1 MSRFGAGIRRGVMA
15 ADQFTQIA
23 NGLFRDPKISFK
35 AKGIFGFI
43 STHRAGWHVTVADLV
58 RAGPDGRDAV
68 RGGLSELQRHG
79 YLVREQLRH
88 DDGTLGEIVYSI
100 TDRPAPVDGDVAP
113 VAGLAFA
120 SAPTGEAPPGFGA
133 GIRRGVMAAD
143 QFTQIANGL
152 FRDSRLSFKA
162 QGLFGLI
169 STHRAGWRMS
179 VTDLARRSRDGEAA
193 VKSGLKE
200 LEKHDFL
207 LRERERHPDGT
218 LGAAA
223 YFITDLPSLQNSR
236 SQPMSGFPLVDNPT
250 SVNRSTK
257 NTNRKKTNKQK
268 TSTVPPCDRSDLART
283 PERTDR
289 PDAPA
294 SPPAA
299 LPADE
304 MHPGI
309 QLLLEIGA
317 SRPELLLTGKV
328 LTDQG
333 RVATMMLEAGWSS
346 EQLRHV
352 ITDRPMPHPVR
363 TTVGAIIA
371 ARLRA
376 AQAYPPPATLDS
388 RHRRGDALEDEPQ
401 GWPSAERSSTTS
413 AARTVT
419 EALTYRALVECAGC
433 GVPRTAPG
441 DDLCPACL
449 GWPPCRTCPGPTPR
463 RAHPEGDGRCT
474 TCATASTHLL
484 EGSTP

>member
-35 AKGIFGFI
+35 AKGIFGYI

-68 RGGLSELQRHG
+68 RGGLTELQRHG
-79 YLVREQLRH
+79 YLIREQLRH
-88 DDGTLGEIVYSI
+88 DDGTLREIVYSI
-100 TDRPAPVDGDVAP
+100 TDRPAPADFAAA
-113 VAGLAFA
+113 AGSVFA
-120 SAPTGEAPPGFGA
+120 SAPAGEAPPGFGA

-152 FRDSRLSFKA
+152 FRDPRLSFKA
-162 QGLFGLI
+162 KGIFGLI
-169 STHRAGWRMS
+169 STHRDGWRMS
-179 VTDLARRSRDGEAA
+179 VTDLARRSRDGEEA

-200 LEKHDFL
+200 LEKHGFL
-207 LRERERHPDGT
+207 LRERERNPDGT

-236 SQPMSGFPLVDNPT
+236 SQPMSGFPPVDNPT
-250 SVNRSTK
+250 SVHRPTK

-268 TSTVPPCDRSDLART
+268 TRPLHPCDQGDAAGT
-283 PERTDR
+283 TQGTDQ
-289 PDAPA
+289 PDV
-294 SPPAA
+294 PAA

-333 RVATMMLEAGWSS
+333 RVATVMLEAGWSS

-352 ITDRPMPHPVR
+352 ITDRPLPQPVR

-376 AQAYPPPATLDS
+376 AQAYPPPATLDGC
-388 RHRRGDALEDEPQ
+388 HHRGDVMEAEPQ
-401 GWPSAERSSTTS
+401 GWPSAERSSTAS

-433 GVPRTAPG
+433 GVPGTAPG
-441 DDLCPACL
+441 EDLCPACL
-449 GWPPCRTCPGPTPR
+449 GWPLCRTCPGPTPR
-463 RAHPEGDGRCT
+463 RARPEGDGRCT
-474 TCATASTHLL
+474 TCATASTNLL